1 MADTASSDQDA
12 MCSRSLN
19 PSKMVSVFP
28 VSRSVPASFSARSK
42 EDTHLLTGD
51 LLVRTERTIAE
62 AFDQPMLHCRSDC
75 GRDTTVC
82 LHVLEARMV
91 TLILQ
96 SERTDEHRRELRSRD
111 RLVRAKTRI
120 T

>member
-1 MADTASSDQDA
+1 
-12 MCSRSLN
+12 
-19 PSKMVSVFP
+19 
-28 VSRSVPASFSARSK
+28 
-42 EDTHLLTGD
+42 
-51 LLVRTERTIAE
+51 
-62 AFDQPMLHCRSDC
+62 
-75 GRDTTVC
+75 
-82 LHVLEARMV
+82 MV